1 MTPSQETLLQASH
14 HYSTPHP
21 SSPVARPTPSRC
33 TSSATQSPIRWL
45 PSRKA
50 PTSHDLLLDRILD
63 ATDFLPLLRSPHCI
77 SAAVAMSHKVSITSE
92 VDALIKGA
100 HVIGAINTIVMHLD
114 ERGGRRYIG
123 ANTDC

>member
-1 MTPSQETLLQASH
+1 MIES
-14 HYSTPHP
+14 
-21 SSPVARPTPSRC
+21 
-33 TSSATQSPIRWL
+33 
-45 PSRKA
+45 
-50 PTSHDLLLDRILD
+50 LD

-77 SAAVAMSHKVSITSE
+77 SAAVAMPHKVSIMSE

-123 ANTDC
+123 ANTDCISNQEAFLQNLPRICKHRRG